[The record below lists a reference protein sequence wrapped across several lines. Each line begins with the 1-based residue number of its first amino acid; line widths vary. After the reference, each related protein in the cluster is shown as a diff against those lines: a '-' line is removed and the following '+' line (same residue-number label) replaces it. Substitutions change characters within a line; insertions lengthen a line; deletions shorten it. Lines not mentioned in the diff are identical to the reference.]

1 MRDGQRVSY
10 VGLDRDG
17 FVMGDRGQILTGDDN
32 ASHVMWSTGSKT
44 GQVLL
49 MDNADITPA
58 GTRTTAASAEPDGL
72 DDSLEVGIGTLG
84 VTAARDWFD
93 FDGEVGVL
101 NAMAERGH
109 LASFGAIAQEARD
122 LVAGRIRND
131 PSVRA
136 VIAQLDDEEGE
147 AVVSLAT
154 VALLRDAFG
163 SEE

>member
-10 VGLDRDG
+10 VGLDQDG
-17 FVMGDRGQILTGDDN
+17 FTMGDRGQVLTGDGN
-32 ASHVMWSTGSKT
+32 ASHVMWSTGAKA
-44 GQVLL
+44 GQVLF
-49 MDNADITPA
+49 MNNEDIAPA
-58 GTRTTAASAEPDGL
+58 GNRTTAASSEPDGL
-72 DDSLEVGIGTLG
+72 DDSLEMGSLG
-84 VTAARDWFD
+84 VTAAREWFD